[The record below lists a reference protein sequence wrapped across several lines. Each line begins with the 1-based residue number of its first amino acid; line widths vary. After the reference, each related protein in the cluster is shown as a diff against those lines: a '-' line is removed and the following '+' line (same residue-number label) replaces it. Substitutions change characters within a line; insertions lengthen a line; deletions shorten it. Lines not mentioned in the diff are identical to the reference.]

1 VRCLFILAHPRR
13 DSFCGA
19 LFDALVHGARSAG
32 VECRELILS
41 EQAFDPDVHAHSP
54 EHQALEPELAAAQA
68 DIGWAEHLVF
78 VYPTW
83 WGTFPAQLKGFLD
96 RTLTPGFAFRHHAD
110 GRWDQ
115 LLKGRTA
122 ELLTTM
128 DTPPLVYRWIY
139 RAPGH
144 HALANAT
151 LGYCGVR
158 TVRRRI
164 DGPVITSTPEERE
177 RWIEQARSRGVQLGQ
192 GALSP
197 AQRRR
202 DRITAWVA
210 ALRLQF
216 YPMTWVA
223 YTVGALAAAGP
234 LAWTPYLL
242 GYAALFLLEAATVFL
257 NDWFDFESDRQN
269 RNSGPFSGGSRVLVD
284 GRIERPALR
293 RGITGALLGTALLIA
308 ALAAAAPPGQL
319 GAVAVTYSLL
329 ALLALA
335 YTVPPLK
342 LSHRG
347 LGELDVV
354 LTHSA
359 GVLLAGYVLQGGG
372 LGDSLPWL
380 LALPLGIAILPSI
393 LLAGCP
399 DRRADDAAG
408 KRTLVVKLGLRNTLR
423 LAMAAT
429 VLAPATGLLLLLVR
443 PELVPLL
450 GWGVA
455 GATAHAAWLWK
466 RLRGLLA
473 LDVVPER
480 IDGTIVVALTFMLW
494 FCVPPLIALM
504 NASS

>member
-1 VRCLFILAHPRR
+1 MVR
-13 DSFCGA
+13 
-19 LFDALVHGARSAG
+19 GARSAG
-32 VECRELILS
+32 VDCREQVLS
-41 EQAFDPDVHAHSP
+41 ELSFDPDVHAHSP
-54 EHQALEPELAAAQA
+54 EHQTLEPGLAAAQA

-83 WGTFPAQLKGFLD
+83 WGTFPARLKGFLD

-144 HALANAT
+144 HALASAT

-164 DGPVITSTPEERE
+164 AGPVITSTPDERQ
-177 RWIEQARSRGVQLGQ
+177 RWIDQAEARGVQLGQ

-202 DRITAWVA
+202 DRLSAWLA

-223 YTVGALAAAGP
+223 YTVGALAVAGP
-234 LAWTPYLL
+234 LTWTPYLL
-242 GYAALFLLEAATVFL
+242 GYAALFVLEAATVFL

-269 RNSGPFSGGSRVLVD
+269 NNSGPFSGGSRVLVD

-293 RGITGALLGTALLIA
+293 RGITGALLATGLLIA
-308 ALAAAAPPGQL
+308 VLAAVAPGGQL
-319 GAVAVTYSLL
+319 GAVAATYGLL
-329 ALLALA
+329 ALLALS

-354 LTHSA
+354 FTHSA
-359 GVLLAGYVLQGGG
+359 GVLLAGHVLQGGG
-372 LGDSLPWL
+372 LTDSLPWL

-399 DRRADDAAG
+399 DRGADEAAG
-408 KRTLVVKLGLRNTLR
+408 KRTLVVQLGLRNTLR
-423 LAMAAT
+423 LALVAT
-429 VLAPATGLLLLLVR
+429 VLAPAVGLLVVLVR

-450 GWGVA
+450 GWGLV
-455 GATAHAAWLWK
+455 GATLHAVWLWK

-473 LDVVPER
+473 QAAVPNR
-480 IDGTIVVALTFMLW
+480 IDGPIVIALTFMLW
-494 FCVPPLIALM
+494 FCIPPLIALM
-504 NASS
+504 RGASG